1 VSTPDTS
8 AKKRW
13 AKWASLLILTIA
25 SAFFAEELFL
35 HFDEIPAI
43 HWDAAAWLAMVGTV
57 ACMLINLS
65 MGGLM
70 WKALLKDQG
79 TAIPT
84 ITAIRI
90 VFVSQVGKYLPGNV
104 GHLVGQVGLA
114 SAVGVPYT
122 VSITTMLI
130 STLWLAA
137 IGLSLGL
144 LGLVLFFDTAAQSH
158 LPDINTHWVLL
169 VSLLAAASPWLGVWL
184 LNRTW
189 PKLSKALGH
198 GQLVSLPRL
207 MTSVGVG
214 LGFMASFF
222 VMGLMLKWQ
231 AVHIFGVNDGN
242 LLALSLLFASA
253 WTAGYLLPGAPGGLG
268 VREAVSIALL
278 TPILG
283 AGTAVALSI
292 TMRMSTT
299 LGDGLAFLVGLLI
312 QRFEPAPPLTHQ

>member
-1 VSTPDTS
+1 MAV
-8 AKKRW
+8 
-13 AKWASLLILTIA
+13 LILTVA
-25 SAFFAEELFL
+25 TAFFVEELFT
-35 HFDEIPAI
+35 HFDDIPSI
-43 HWDAAAWLAMVGTV
+43 HWDAAAWLALVGTV
-57 ACMLINLS
+57 GCMLVNLS

-70 WKALLKDQG
+70 WKALLKDQD
-79 TAIPT
+79 THIPS

-90 VFVSQVGKYLPGNV
+90 VFVSQVAKYLPGNV

-137 IGLSLGL
+137 IGMCLGL
-144 LGLVLFFDTAAQSH
+144 LGLLLFIDTTVLVDLS
-158 LPDINTHWVLL
+158 DINTSMVLG
-169 VSLLAAASPWLGVWL
+169 VSVLAAVSPWLGVWV
-184 LNRTW
+184 LNRFL
-189 PKLSKALGH
+189 PQLSRKMGQ

-207 MTSVGVG
+207 STSVWVG
-214 LGFMASFF
+214 LGFVSSFF
-222 VMGLMLKWQ
+222 VLGLMLKWQ
-231 AVHIFGVNDGN
+231 AVHIFGVHQGD
-242 LLALSLLFASA
+242 LLTLSLLFASA

-292 TMRMSTT
+292 TMRLATT
-299 LGDGLAFLVGLLI
+299 LGDGLAFVVGLVL
-312 QRFEPAPPLTHQ
+312 QRFEPTPPETQPAH